1 MAKKWLKSG
10 FIEKKKR
17 ALNALVLAG
26 LYATPIASHAASIE
40 VILNNTVRYLQ
51 GGVAKS
57 AGIAAI
63 VISGYMTLVMQKLPK
78 EQFAMI
84 LVGMGIIF
92 GGTSL
97 YATLIA

>member
-1 MAKKWLKSG
+1 MAKKWLKRG
-10 FIEKKKR
+10 FVEKKKR
-17 ALNALVLAG
+17 ALHALVLTG
-26 LYATPIASHAASIE
+26 LYATPIACHAASIE
-40 VILNNTVRYLQ
+40 TILNKTVTYLQ
-51 GGVAKS
+51 GPVARS
-57 AGIAAI
+57 TGIAAI

-97 YATLIA
+97 YGSLIG

>member
-1 MAKKWLKSG
+1 MDKKWLKRN
-10 FIEKKKR
+10 FIEKKKKV
-17 ALNALVLAG
+17 LNALVLSG
-26 LYATPIASHAASIE
+26 LYATPLACHAGNIE
-40 VILNNTVRYLQ
+40 TILNNTVAYLQ
-51 GGVAKS
+51 GGVARS

-97 YATLIA
+97 YTTLIA